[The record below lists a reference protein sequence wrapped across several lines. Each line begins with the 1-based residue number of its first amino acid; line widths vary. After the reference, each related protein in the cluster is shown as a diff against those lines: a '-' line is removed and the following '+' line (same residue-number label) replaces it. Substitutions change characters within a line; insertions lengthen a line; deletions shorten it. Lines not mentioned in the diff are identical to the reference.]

1 MLTQILTVKVEEL
14 YGTNF
19 RLSSFSEKYCGGISV
34 CHVTDDLYSG
44 YEADLH
50 TENKDFLSFEP
61 GSKNI
66 YLEDF
71 YRIFRQ

>member
-1 MLTQILTVKVEEL
+1 M
-14 YGTNF
+14 F
-19 RLSSFSEKYCGGISV
+19 SRLVATLV
-34 CHVTDDLYSG
+34 CDVTDDLYSG

-50 TENKDFLSFEP
+50 TKDNDFLSSEP
-61 GSKNI
+61 SSKNV